1 MSRPRSLRL
10 VSLALANLLL
20 PIAILV
26 FASGF
31 FPYKPFL
38 PGLAT
43 FEDVAEPGDGGGG
56 GGGGEGGG
64 REVLVQAQPEPV
76 FDRVVFMVVDALR
89 SDFVFGEGSGFGFV
103 QRYGLHPESNKA
115 RGAKKDERRC

>member
-1 MSRPRSLRL
+1 MI
-10 VSLALANLLL
+10 ALLISNLLL
-20 PIAILV
+20 PIAVLI

-43 FEDVAEPGDGGGG
+43 FKDVQEH
-56 GGGGEGGG
+56 G
-64 REVLVQAQPEPV
+64 REQDIAQPEPV

-89 SDFVFGEGSGFGFV
+89 SDFVYGHGSGMGFT
-103 QRYGLHPESNKA
+103 QSYGYT
-115 RGAKKDERRC
+115 